1 MNVFLASSFFISH
14 KNESAYGPRATT
26 GNMPVAA
33 FCGCGLFF
41 TFSVVPQ
48 VKSVV
53 KMVKLVATCA
63 VLLLVASQVQLEPS
77 KSKNAIARARRMF
90 RQFIP
95 EYISSAP
102 PKILDVSD

>member
-1 MNVFLASSFFISH
+1 
-14 KNESAYGPRATT
+14 
-26 GNMPVAA
+26 
-33 FCGCGLFF
+33 
-41 TFSVVPQ
+41 
-48 VKSVV
+48 
-53 KMVKLVATCA
+53 MVKLVATCA